1 MPDDFDI
8 TQNIKLVE
16 KLKCELLSSVSD
28 LFLQMLAPSNNNERA
43 ETFADI
49 IIFTYILADKL
60 GIGNNTIDMKA
71 ASKLKLN
78 IVEQNIL
85 HSQSGQRR
93 RTRYLRIWTS
103 YASTL
108 CHCRRN

>member
-1 MPDDFDI
+1 MPDDFDV

-16 KLKCELLSSVSD
+16 KLKSELLSSVSE
-28 LFLQMLAPSNNNERA
+28 LFSDMLVPINNNERA
-43 ETFADI
+43 QTLADI

-60 GIGNNTIDMKA
+60 GITNTMIDSKA

-85 HSQSGQRR
+85 YTQSVNLLKHI
-93 RTRYLRIWTS
+93 TRSGGTH
-103 YASTL
+103 A
-108 CHCRRN
+108 